1 MGLVPKTFGLGM
13 PSLYTAEKVSL
24 YTVGSHFQSISGD
37 VMLVILWAKKG
48 IFLIPGAKN
57 LLLV

>member
-1 MGLVPKTFGLGM
+1 M
-13 PSLYTAEKVSL
+13 PSLYMAEKVSL
-24 YTVGSHFQSISGD
+24 YMVRSHFQNISGD

-57 LLLV
+57 LLLI